1 MARKLAKDENYLEL
15 IPIRNPEIK
24 YFEDDKGIVTLLVPN
39 IGFFNRVA
47 QKCFQRPEVS
57 HIHLDDYSSYVWL
70 GINGKRDIGDLGT
83 YLKRKY
89 GEEAEPLYERLIRF
103 VYILKDNRYVG
114 LTDKD
119 GVHIK

>member
-24 YFEDDKGIVTLLVPN
+24 YLEDDKGIVTLLVPN

-57 HIHLDDYSSYVWL
+57 HINLDDYSSYVWL

-103 VYILKDNRYVG
+103 VYILKETLINSTE
-114 LTDKD
+114 L
-119 GVHIK
+119 